1 MQLIDSKE
9 SFDILEIL
17 YIDTDEYI
25 KEQLTHAF
33 SLFRCRVVSVE
44 NIEALSTNI
53 KEQKYH
59 IVLLNVAALKN
70 GLALAREIL
79 SINENQEIIF
89 ISKSDDARILYNS
102 IKLHISDYIFLPLES
117 KHILEVISKVANKIF
132 LKQKLQ
138 DHNSEL
144 EELIEKKTQ
153 ELFYKSF
160 HDSLTGLQNHFA
172 LNELLARA
180 EELSLILLNVDNF
193 GDINNAY
200 GFKVGDHM
208 LQEIAKLLNIVKPS
222 NAKLFRLNS
231 DEFVYIIEKKLAKD
245 SLIEL
250 LNSIEYF
257 FNETE
262 VDLDDHI
269 QTRISFSIGVAQGR
283 GGELLDQAKIA
294 IMESREHNNRG
305 SYSFFDEH
313 SCFIEKQKAN
323 VYWIHKIKDSIS
335 TGNLFPYYQPII
347 NNKTCK
353 IEKYE
358 CLARIDD
365 LDTLIPPIRFMEAAK
380 ITGMLPHITRT
391 IIQQS
396 FEAFAKNEYEFS
408 INITSE
414 DLYTEYLEAFLLR
427 NAKKYAIEPSRVVLE
442 ILEDI
447 TSLKEANTI
456 KQLSSLREKGFKIA
470 IDDFGSQSSNF
481 SRLLEFSPDYLKID
495 GSFIKNL
502 IDDEK
507 SRIICEA
514 IVLISHK
521 SNIKV
526 IAEYVH
532 NQEVQELVKA
542 MGIDY
547 SQGFFFGKP
556 EHDLL

>member
-1 MQLIDSKE
+1 MQTNSQE
-9 SFDILEIL
+9 NFDVINIL
-17 YIDTDEYI
+17 YVDNDEYI
-25 KEQLTHAF
+25 KKKIESAF
-33 SLFRCRVVSVE
+33 KLFQCNIDFCEDSQSVGDR
-44 NIEALSTNI
+44 I
-53 KEQKYH
+53 KENRYH
-59 IVLLNVAALKN
+59 IVLINVAALKN
-70 GLALAREIL
+70 GLALAKEVL
-79 SINENQEIIF
+79 SINEKQAIIF

-102 IKLHISDYIFLPLES
+102 IQLHISGYIFLPLE
-117 KHILEVISKVANKIF
+117 KKNIVDVISKVAHKLF
-132 LKQKLQ
+132 MKQKLEAY
-138 DHNSEL
+138 NEEL
-144 EELIEKKTQ
+144 EKLVEKKTQ

-160 HDSLTGLQNHFA
+160 HDSMTGLKNHFA
-172 LNELLARA
+172 LNELLQQ
-180 EELSLILLNVDNF
+180 EHDMHLFLLNVDHF

-200 GFKVGDHM
+200 GFTVGDHV
-208 LQEIAKLLNIVKPS
+208 LQEISKLLTIVKPS
-222 NAKLFRLNS
+222 NAQLFRLNS
-231 DEFVYIIEKKLAKD
+231 DEFVFTIEEQLSD
-245 SLIEL
+245 EEL
-250 LNSIEYF
+250 KQILNSIEYF

-262 VDLDDHI
+262 VSLDENID
-269 QTRISFSIGVAQGR
+269 TRISFSIGVSTGY
-283 GGELLDQAKIA
+283 GTELLHNAKIA
-294 IMESREHNNRG
+294 IMELREHNRG
-305 SYSFFDEH
+305 TYNFFDEK
-313 SCFIEKQKAN
+313 SLFLTKQQSN
-323 VYWIHKIKDSIS
+323 IYWIHKIKESIS
-335 TGNLFPYYQPII
+335 TGNLFPYYQPIV
-347 NNKTCK
+347 NNKTGQ

-380 ITGMLPHITRT
+380 VTGMLPHITRT

-396 FEAFAKNEYEFS
+396 FESFAQNDYEFS

-427 NAKKYAIEPSRVVLE
+427 NAKKYGIDPSRVVLE

-447 TSLKEANTI
+447 ASLKESSTI
-456 KQLSSLREKGFKIA
+456 EQLSSLREKGFKIA

-502 IDDEK
+502 IHDEK

-532 NQEVQELVKA
+532 SKEVQEAVKA

-556 EHDLL
+556 DHILL

>member
-1 MQLIDSKE
+1 MHIDPQE
-9 SFDILEIL
+9 NFETINIL
-17 YIDTDEYI
+17 YIDNDEYI
-25 KEQLTHAF
+25 KTKLQSAF
-33 SLFRCRVVSVE
+33 KLLHCSVKLCE
-44 NIEALSTNI
+44 NFQSIDEKI
-53 KEQKYH
+53 KENKYH
-59 IVLLNVAALKN
+59 IVLINVAALKN
-70 GLALAREIL
+70 GLALANEIL
-79 SINENQEIIF
+79 SVNENQAIIF

-102 IKLHISDYIFLPLES
+102 IKLHISGYIFLPLQ
-117 KHILEVISKVANKIF
+117 KKNIIEVISKVAHKLF
-132 LKQKLQ
+132 MKQKLEAY
-138 DHNSEL
+138 NEEL
-144 EELIEKKTQ
+144 EKLVEKKTQ

-160 HDSLTGLQNHFA
+160 HDALTGLHNHFA
-172 LNELLARA
+172 LSELLQQ
-180 EELSLILLNVDNF
+180 EKDIYLLLLNVDHF

-200 GFKVGDHM
+200 GFTVGDHV
-208 LQEIAKLLNIVKPS
+208 LQEIAKLLTIVKPS

-231 DEFVYIIEKKLAKD
+231 DEFVFTIEEPL
-245 SLIEL
+245 SENEL
-250 LNSIEYF
+250 KEILNSIEYF

-262 VDLDDHI
+262 VSLDDNI
-269 QTRISFSIGVAQGR
+269 DTRISFSIGVSRGR
-283 GGELLDQAKIA
+283 GEELLHNAKIA
-294 IMESREHNNRG
+294 IMELREHNRG
-305 SYSFFDEH
+305 TYNFYDEK
-313 SCFIEKQKAN
+313 SLFLTKQQSN
-323 VYWIHKIKDSIS
+323 IYWIHKIKESIS
-335 TGNLFPYYQPII
+335 SGNLFPYYQPIV
-347 NNKTCK
+347 NNKTQK

-380 ITGMLPHITRT
+380 VTGMLPHITRT

-396 FEAFAKNEYEFS
+396 FEAFAQNDYEFS

-414 DLYTEYLEAFLLR
+414 DLYTEYLEPFLLR
-427 NAKKYAIEPSRVVLE
+427 NAQKFGIEPSRVVLE

-447 TSLKEANTI
+447 ASLKEASTI

-495 GSFIKNL
+495 GSFIKDL

-514 IVLISHK
+514 IVFISHK

-532 NQEVQELVKA
+532 SKEVQDAVQA

-556 EHDLL
+556 DHLVL